1 MARPAEP
8 VDLEGP
14 EELEE
19 LEELEE
25 RFQATEDSE
34 ALAEPEV

>member
-19 LEELEE
+19 
-25 RFQATEDSE
+25 RFQVTADSE
-34 ALAEPEV
+34 AMQD

>member
-14 EELEE
+14 
-19 LEELEE
+19 EELEE